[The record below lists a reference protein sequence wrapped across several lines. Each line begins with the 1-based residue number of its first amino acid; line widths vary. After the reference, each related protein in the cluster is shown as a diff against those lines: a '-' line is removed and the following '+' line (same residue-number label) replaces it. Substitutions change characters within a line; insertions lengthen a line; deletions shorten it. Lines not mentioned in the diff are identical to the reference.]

1 MPTIRQRKGSF
12 RAEICVNKIRES
24 ATFDTKAEA
33 MMWALKREEEIRS
46 GRVATVAPRTTVGKL
61 LSDYAKK
68 VSPTKKGA
76 RWEILRINAILKT
89 DFSEIPLRDFTP
101 DHAKDY
107 VKDRLRVVSG
117 SSVNR
122 EINLLSHC
130 FTTAIE
136 WGWLTENPFHNIKR
150 PKSSR
155 PRDRIATDDEINR
168 ICSAMGITDD
178 KPKNTIQRVA
188 LAVHFAIE
196 TGMRAGEIASIK
208 PAAVA
213 GSVVTLLDTKN
224 GDKRRVPLS
233 AKAREILTLV
243 DNDFTLTGAQIDSLW
258 RKYRDRAG
266 VDGLRFHDLRHLAV
280 TRLSKKLDIL
290 ALARMIGHRNIRM
303 LQVYYNESAE
313 SIAERL

>member
-1 MPTIRQRKGSF
+1 ML
-12 RAEICVNKIRES
+12 
-24 ATFDTKAEA
+24 
-33 MMWALKREEEIRS
+33 WALKREEEIRS
-46 GRVATVAPRTTVGKL
+46 GRIATVAPRTTVGKL

-68 VSPTKKGA
+68 VSPTKKGT
-76 RWEILRINAILKT
+76 RWEILRINVILKS
-89 DFSEIPLRDFTP
+89 DFANIHLRDFTP

-107 VKDRLRVVSG
+107 AKERLRVVSG

-130 FTTAIE
+130 FTVAIE
-136 WGWLTENPFHNIKR
+136 WGWITENPFHNIKR
-150 PKSSR
+150 PKSSK
-155 PRDRIATDDEINR
+155 PRDRLATNEEIDR
-168 ICSAMGITDD
+168 ICTAMGMTDNPT
-178 KPKNTIQRVA
+178 KIIHRVA

-233 AKAREILTLV
+233 TRAREILAMV
-243 DNDFTLTGAQIDSLW
+243 NNDFDLTGAQIDSLW
-258 RKYRDRAG
+258 RKYRDKAG

-290 ALARMIGHRNIRM
+290 ALARMIGHRNIKM
-303 LQVYYNESAE
+303 LQIYYNESAE